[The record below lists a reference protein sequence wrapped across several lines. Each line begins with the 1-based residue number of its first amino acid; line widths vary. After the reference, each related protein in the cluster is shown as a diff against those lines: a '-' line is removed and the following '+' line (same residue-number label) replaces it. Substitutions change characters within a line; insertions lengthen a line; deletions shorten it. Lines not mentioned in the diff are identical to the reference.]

1 MRSSDRVRLDPSS
14 SGRSTWRG
22 PAQPGEEATPRL
34 VFEQPW
40 SQTLFV
46 FTALLS
52 VALICWLY
60 QREGKASTASK
71 VVLAAIRIALVFLA
85 MFMLSE
91 AVLSVG
97 RTGLPY
103 LAILIDDSRSEG
115 IVDQYDKPEVK
126 AALDGLAAATGPVAK
141 ALPAAPAAGVETETK
156 RLDIAK
162 GLILKDEA
170 RLLRELEKQHK
181 VRIYLVGNR
190 TTELGKVDRAADL
203 PAAVKAVQGD

>member
-1 MRSSDRVRLDPSS
+1 M
-14 SGRSTWRG
+14 
-22 PAQPGEEATPRL
+22 
-34 VFEQPW
+34 
-40 SQTLFV
+40 
-46 FTALLS
+46 FTALFS

-60 QREGKASTASK
+60 HREGKASTASK

-103 LAILIDDSRSEG
+103 LAILIDDSRSQG

-126 AALDGLAAATGPVAK
+126 AALDALAAASRPD
-141 ALPAAPAAGVETETK
+141 ALAEPAAPAVETQTT

-162 GLILKDEA
+162 GLD
-170 RLLRELEKQHK
+170 LERQ
-181 VRIYLVGNR
+181 G
-190 TTELGKVDRAADL
+190 
-203 PAAVKAVQGD
+203 PAAPRAGEAT